1 MHGPVDVAAVA
12 AAADAAVAAA
22 GSPAAADGRGA
33 GTTRSATRRTPGARA
48 HRVRLRVSG
57 AAGRCL
63 ENISQ
68 RSPASIDPQPM
79 EMLEQQVVPNTA
91 PPAAPTAPPESLPAE
106 PPALD
111 PKPAA
116 DPAPS
121 SEVVTPEVVAADSDS
136 DDDLELEGLIACQET
151 TFHEAPPPPR
161 SPSPAGPDYA
171 GLADLSRERLACRVA
186 GRRRRRRDPDVLGR
200 RRAAGRRPRRRGLH
214 DDGALRAHLRVLLR
228 GRRPRVPRP
237 RARRSGGRRRSARA
251 AAAAAGAQ
259 GAQAAGR
266 RAHARRP
273 RPDDE
278 PATYDGV
285 VYRMGERVRARYN
298 RGSVAYG
305 ALVARVYREAD
316 GPLYDLVYDDG
327 FRDARLPARFIRDV
341 VRASPLEIRRADSR
355 DWIFFE
361 SQAIALRQLGPLL
374 TQQMLLRLL
383 HSKAWDDDPFRAR
396 RVDAKAGVK
405 IRNARDREQD
415 DDFRPN
421 RAVGD
426 PVLAQY
432 DRAGIFYKGTISKVH
447 DGGRA
452 YDVRYED
459 GDEEL
464 DIDAYYVLDADDPRG
479 AEGVEGLDGL
489 VEAEPPR
496 PAKQAKK
503 RPRDEKPAKKK
514 DRDET
519 FPRPPRP
526 VEVRRRGSD
535 AWTHFASLSKAAK
548 HYKNLPAWLVQRLVS
563 DPTLKHDVFECRAA
577 DAAPPPAKKARG
589 ACEAGAVVVLRSG
602 GCWRRG
608 VADGEGA
615 VAFEDG
621 KTRAV
626 DAADGRPS
634 LGRVAAVDADD
645 DGARPCVRPV
655 ERAPAPR
662 AARTSAG
669 ASFARRRRARGR
681 RRARRRR
688 RRALRAENA
697 RLRAALDAR

>member
-1 MHGPVDVAAVA
+1 
-12 AAADAAVAAA
+12 
-22 GSPAAADGRGA
+22 
-33 GTTRSATRRTPGARA
+33 
-48 HRVRLRVSG
+48 
-57 AAGRCL
+57 
-63 ENISQ
+63 
-68 RSPASIDPQPM
+68 M
-79 EMLEQQVVPNTA
+79 EMLEEHVPNTT
-91 PPAAPTAPPESLPAE
+91 PPEPAAPTAPPESLPAE

-111 PKPAA
+111 PKPTA

-186 GRRRRRRDPDVLGR
+186 EAGGDGAAIRALWAVAARPGVGRAAVAYTTTAPCGRTFGSCCADDVLEFLDLAPKKR
-200 RRAAGRRPRRRGLH
+200 RTPPRAE
-214 DDGALRAHLRVLLR
+214 
-228 GRRPRVPRP
+228 PRP
-237 RARRSGGRRRSARA
+237 PPPAPKAPKPKA
-251 AAAAAGAQ
+251 AAPTPAA
-259 GAQAAGR
+259 
-266 RAHARRP
+266 P

-341 VRASPLEIRRADSR
+341 VRASPLEIRRADSQ

-426 PVLAQY
+426 AVLAQY
-432 DRAGIFYKGTISKVH
+432 DRAGIFYKGTISNVR

-464 DIDAYYVLDADDPRG
+464 KIDAYYVLDADDPRG

-496 PAKQAKK
+496 PAQRAAKK

-626 DAADGRPS
+626 DAADVGLAVLGGGAPVTADGEAVPEAWLLDAADLVGRAVARVDAGRPS

-645 DGARPCVRPV
+645 DGARPCVRVQWSGAAAPKRLHLDAF
-655 ERAPAPR
+655 RAKLDDGALAVADAPD
-662 AARTSAG
+662 AG
-669 ASFARRRRARGR
+669 AVA
-681 RRARRRR
+681 
-688 RRALRAENA
+688 ALRAENA

>member
-1 MHGPVDVAAVA
+1 MWP
-12 AAADAAVAAA
+12 
-22 GSPAAADGRGA
+22 
-33 GTTRSATRRTPGARA
+33 
-48 HRVRLRVSG
+48 
-57 AAGRCL
+57 
-63 ENISQ
+63 
-68 RSPASIDPQPM
+68 
-79 EMLEQQVVPNTA
+79 
-91 PPAAPTAPPESLPAE
+91 
-106 PPALD
+106 
-111 PKPAA
+111 
-116 DPAPS
+116 
-121 SEVVTPEVVAADSDS
+121 
-136 DDDLELEGLIACQET
+136 
-151 TFHEAPPPPR
+151 
-161 SPSPAGPDYA
+161 
-171 GLADLSRERLACRVA
+171 ERLACRVA
-186 GRRRRRRDPDVLGR
+186 AGGDGAAIRTSWAVAARPGVGRAAVAYTTTAPCGRTFGSCCADDVLEFLDLAPKRRSAAQRAGRRRRP
-200 RRAAGRRPRRRGLH
+200 
-214 DDGALRAHLRVLLR
+214 
-228 GRRPRVPRP
+228 
-237 RARRSGGRRRSARA
+237 S
-251 AAAAAGAQ
+251 
-259 GAQAAGR
+259 AQAAGR
-266 RAHARRP
+266 RARPPP

-519 FPRPPRP
+519 FPRPARP

-535 AWTHFASLSKAAK
+535 AWTHSASLSKAAK

-621 KTRAV
+621 RRAPSTRPTWASRCSAARRPTADGEAV
-626 DAADGRPS
+626 PEAWLLDAADLVGRAVARVEQGGRRWAASPPS
-634 LGRVAAVDADD
+634 TPTTTAPGPASASSGAAPW
-645 DGARPCVRPV
+645 RR
-655 ERAPAPR
+655 
-662 AARTSAG
+662 ARTSTRSARSSTTARSRSPTRPAG
-669 ASFARRRRARGR
+669 VA
-681 RRARRRR
+681 
-688 RRALRAENA
+688 ALRAENA
-697 RLRAALDAR
+697 RAGRRSAR

>member
-1 MHGPVDVAAVA
+1 
-12 AAADAAVAAA
+12 
-22 GSPAAADGRGA
+22 
-33 GTTRSATRRTPGARA
+33 
-48 HRVRLRVSG
+48 
-57 AAGRCL
+57 
-63 ENISQ
+63 
-68 RSPASIDPQPM
+68 M

-91 PPAAPTAPPESLPAE
+91 PPAAPAAPPESLPAE

-186 GRRRRRRDPDVLGR
+186 EAGGDGAAIRTSWAVAARPGVGRAAVAYTTTAPCGRTFGSCCADDVLEFLDLAPKKR
-200 RRAAGRRPRRRGLH
+200 RTPPRAE
-214 DDGALRAHLRVLLR
+214 
-228 GRRPRVPRP
+228 PRP
-237 RARRSGGRRRSARA
+237 PPPAPKAPKPRA
-251 AAAAAGAQ
+251 AAPTPAA
-259 GAQAAGR
+259 
-266 RAHARRP
+266 P

-626 DAADGRPS
+626 DAADVGLAVLGGGAPVTADGEAVPEAWLLDAADLVGRAVARVEQGRPS

-645 DGARPCVRPV
+645 DGARPCVRVQWSGAAAPKRLHLDAF
-655 ERAPAPR
+655 RAKLDDGALAVADAPE
-662 AARTSAG
+662 AG
-669 ASFARRRRARGR
+669 AVA
-681 RRARRRR
+681 
-688 RRALRAENA
+688 ALRAENA

>member
-1 MHGPVDVAAVA
+1 
-12 AAADAAVAAA
+12 
-22 GSPAAADGRGA
+22 
-33 GTTRSATRRTPGARA
+33 
-48 HRVRLRVSG
+48 
-57 AAGRCL
+57 
-63 ENISQ
+63 
-68 RSPASIDPQPM
+68 M
-79 EMLEQQVVPNTA
+79 EMLEEHVPNTT
-91 PPAAPTAPPESLPAE
+91 PPEPAAPTAPPASLPAE

-111 PKPAA
+111 PKPTA

-171 GLADLSRERLACRVA
+171 GLAELSRERLACRVA
-186 GRRRRRRDPDVLGR
+186 EAGGDGAAIRTRWAVAARPGVGRAAVAYTTTAPCGRTFGSCCADDVLEFLDLAPKKR
-200 RRAAGRRPRRRGLH
+200 RTPPRAE
-214 DDGALRAHLRVLLR
+214 
-228 GRRPRVPRP
+228 PRP
-237 RARRSGGRRRSARA
+237 PPPAPKAPKPKA
-251 AAAAAGAQ
+251 AAP
-259 GAQAAGR
+259 
-266 RAHARRP
+266 RP
-273 RPDDE
+273 ATPKPDDE

-305 ALVARVYREAD
+305 ALVARVYREPD

-341 VRASPLEIRRADSR
+341 VRASPLEIRRADSK

-383 HSKAWDDDPFRAR
+383 HSKARDDDPFRAR
-396 RVDAKAGVK
+396 RVDARAGVK

-432 DRAGIFYKGTISKVH
+432 DRAGIFYKGAISNVR

-464 DIDAYYVLDADDPRG
+464 EIDAYYVLDADDPRG

-496 PAKQAKK
+496 PAQRAATK
-503 RPRDEKPAKKK
+503 RPRDEKPAKKR
-514 DRDET
+514 DGDET

-577 DAAPPPAKKARG
+577 DGAPPRAKRARG
-589 ACEAGAVVVLRSG
+589 ACGAGAVVVLRSG

-608 VADGEGA
+608 VADGAGA

-621 KTRAV
+621 KTRNV
-626 DAADGRPS
+626 DAADVGLAVLGGGAPATADGEAVPEAWLLDAADLVGRAVARVDQGRPS
-634 LGRVAAVDADD
+634 LGRVAAVDADGG
-645 DGARPCVRPV
+645 GARPCVRVQWSGAAAPKRLHLDAF
-655 ERAPAPR
+655 RAKLDDGALAVADAPE
-662 AARTSAG
+662 AG
-669 ASFARRRRARGR
+669 AVA
-681 RRARRRR
+681 
-688 RRALRAENA
+688 ALRAENA